1 MLQNFVDGYKIKGA
15 VNTASPGIDE
25 DAIMPDHHDVKGC
38 VGGGH
43 VQAYS

>member
-1 MLQNFVDGYKIKGA
+1 MLQNFVEPTVTKSKEPLIL
-15 VNTASPGIDE
+15 PGNDE